1 MNPFDDKEHFQKKRA
16 AMVARLRTM
25 GIRNEQILNVM
36 GNIPRHFFVSPA
48 FVHEAYEEKALP
60 IGYGQTISHPFTV
73 ARMTELLGI
82 AEHDRVLEI
91 GTGSGYQTAVLC
103 ALGANLFSVEIVQAL
118 TEKAVRL
125 LTQLNM
131 RFASRIGDGSKGWAG
146 YAPYDAII
154 VTAGAPAT
162 PGVLLEQ
169 LDPDNGTLVIPIGEN
184 QKQKLTVYR
193 KQKDHVEIE
202 ELDGFKFVPLTGKF
216 GWKQSAAKK

>member
-1 MNPFDDKEHFQKKRA
+1 
-16 AMVARLRTM
+16 MVARLRTM
-25 GIRNEQILNVM
+25 GIRDERVLKVM
-36 GNIPRHFFVSPA
+36 GNIPRQIFVSTA

-82 AEHDRVLEI
+82 SEHDKVLEI

-103 ALGANLFSVEIVQAL
+103 AMGANVYSVEIVQAL
-118 TEKAVRL
+118 AEKALRSL
-125 LTQLNM
+125 AQLNL

-162 PGVLLEQ
+162 PGMLLEQ
-169 LDPDNGTLVIPIGEN
+169 LKPDNGTLVIPIGES
-184 QKQKLTVYR
+184 QSQKLTVYR
-193 KQKDHVEIE
+193 KQRDNFEIE
-202 ELDGFKFVPLTGKF
+202 ELDELKFVPLTGKF
-216 GWKQSAAKK
+216 GWNQSPVKR